1 VTSDRKLAANRRNS
15 CSSTGPKTAAGK
27 ARAAIN
33 ARRHGLRVPILSDPI
48 WSAEV
53 DTMALEIAGTSAS
66 LELRD
71 LARQV
76 AAAETDVVRLRR
88 ARHDLIARAFA
99 DPDHRSESEPPPQKF
114 PWGSGKL
121 VQIQRDYAAR
131 LAVIDGY
138 ERRALSRRKFAIR
151 AFNEARSAADGSL
164 ETNHVNVG
172 RGDIVRN

>member
-33 ARRHGLRVPILSDPI
+33 ARRHGLRVPILADPT
-48 WSAEV
+48 WSAQV
-53 DTMALEIAGTSAS
+53 DTMALEIAGTGAGR
-66 LELRD
+66 ELRD

-76 AAAETDVVRLRR
+76 AAAETDVIRVRR

-99 DPDHRSESEPPPQKF
+99 DPQSPMSEPPPQKF
-114 PWGSGKL
+114 PWGAEKL

-131 LAVIDGY
+131 LAVVDGY

-151 AFNEARSAADGSL
+151 AFNEARSAAASG
-164 ETNHVNVG
+164 
-172 RGDIVRN
+172 

>member
-1 VTSDRKLAANRRNS
+1 
-15 CSSTGPKTAAGK
+15 
-27 ARAAIN
+27 
-33 ARRHGLRVPILSDPI
+33 
-48 WSAEV
+48 
-53 DTMALEIAGTSAS
+53 MALEIAGTSAGPQ
-66 LELRD
+66 LRD

-76 AAAETDVVRLRR
+76 AAAETDVIRLRR

-99 DPDHRSESEPPPQKF
+99 DLDHRSPMSEPPPQKV
-114 PWGSGKL
+114 PWGSEKL
-121 VQIQRDYAAR
+121 VRIQRDYAAR

-164 ETNHVNVG
+164 ETNHANIG